1 MITEH
6 KNIKKFSLLLYI
18 IGIVITIAASYCLK
32 SDRLFIILL
41 CFIEMG
47 TTIYFI
53 KRKDKNYL
61 LQWTSIVVIFTL
73 FFDVLLFTGE
83 NTEILMRGL
92 EL

>member
-41 CFIEMG
+41 CCIEMG

-73 FFDVLLFTGE
+73 F
-83 NTEILMRGL
+83 LMYCCLPGKIQKFL
-92 EL
+92 

>member
-41 CFIEMG
+41 CCIEMG

-61 LQWTSIVVIFTL
+61 CTVVY
-73 FFDVLLFTGE
+73 
-83 NTEILMRGL
+83 RGKYRNSYERIRIICL
-92 EL
+92 